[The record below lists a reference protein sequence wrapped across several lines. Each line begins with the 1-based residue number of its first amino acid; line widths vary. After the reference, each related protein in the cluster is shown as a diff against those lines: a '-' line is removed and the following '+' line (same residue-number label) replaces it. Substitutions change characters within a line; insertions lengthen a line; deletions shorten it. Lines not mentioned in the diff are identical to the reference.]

1 MNNLRL
7 ALRQLRKSP
16 GFTAVAVLTLALGIG
31 ANTAIFS
38 VVNAVL
44 LRPLPYPEPDR
55 LVVFLQTRTNDDVW
69 VSFPDYLDY
78 RRDNKLFEHL
88 ALSGQRSLSLSG
100 VDGREAEQIAG
111 AIVTANFFK
120 AVGLEPQIGRA
131 FTDEEDRVGGPPV
144 VVLSDK
150 LWQRVFQ
157 RDPNVLGKTLT
168 FGGEPYTVIGVMPPQ
183 MFSPRQAE
191 AWFPLIPRTA
201 HPAYQARGNHPGLT
215 GWGRLKPGVTLEM
228 AQAEMATLAQRL
240 EQEHR
245 DTNKDTGVRVQ
256 PLLENQVGEYRS
268 SLTLLLCAVGVVLL
282 IACANLANLLAA
294 RGAARA
300 REFAIRTAIG
310 ATRWQIVRQLL
321 LESLVLAV
329 LGGALGIFLAAWG
342 RDLLVALSP
351 PGGLRF
357 QETRLDLSVLLFS
370 GGLSIATSLLFG
382 LWPAWQT
389 SRADAQSA
397 LKAGA
402 HGSSDAPAARRSR
415 ELLII
420 SEIALTLVLLSAAG
434 LVLKS
439 FANSASARLGFEPQR
454 LTTAQI
460 ILRGPTYQDEE
471 KIIGFATSLLEKM
484 RAIPGVEHAAIAAT
498 TPLIFTTS
506 WETGFTPEGMAL
518 SDGAHAPSIA
528 ISNIMGDY
536 FGVLGAPLLRGRN
549 FTPQDTKDAPPVVII
564 DQVTAEKYFP
574 GQDAIGKRIALDIGA
589 EGQKMLEIVGIVPRV
604 KLHGYEEEGTPVAQG
619 YVPTHQRPEDGMV
632 LLLRTSAPTQTL
644 ERTLRQL
651 AASIDPT
658 QPVYDVRSMQ
668 ERVAE
673 TWAAP
678 RLMAFLLGT
687 FAGLAL
693 LLAVVGIY
701 GVMAYNGERRTREI
715 GVRLALGARRR
726 QIVQMMLNQGIRM
739 LGIGLLIGFAGALA
753 ASRVLRSLLYEVSA
767 TDPTIYAGVAVV
779 LALAA
784 AFACWIPA
792 RRASRVD
799 PMITL
804 RAE

>member
-44 LRPLPYPEPDR
+44 LRPLPYPDPDR
-55 LVVFLQTRTNDDVW
+55 IVVFNQTHTKMPNIS

-78 RRDNKLFEHL
+78 RRDNTVFEHL
-88 ALSGQRSLSLSG
+88 AAAGQRSYSLSG
-100 VDGREAEQIAG
+100 LQGREAEQISG

-120 AVGLEPQIGRA
+120 VIGLEPQIGRT
-131 FTDEEDRVGGPPV
+131 FNDEEDRVGGPRL

-150 LWQRVFQ
+150 LWLRLFQ
-157 RDPNVLGKTLT
+157 RDRSVLGRTLNL
-168 FGGEPYTVIGVMPPQ
+168 GGEPHTVVGIMPPQ
-183 MFSPRQAE
+183 MSSPQQAD
-191 AWFPLIPRTA
+191 AWFPLMPLTDNQD
-201 HPAYQARGNHPGLT
+201 YQSRGNHPGLT
-215 GWGRLKPGVTLEM
+215 GWGRLKPGVTVKT
-228 AQAEMATLAQRL
+228 AQAEMTTLAKRL
-240 EQEHR
+240 EQEHAK
-245 DTNKDTGVRVQ
+245 TNKNIGVRVQ

-294 RGAARA
+294 RGAARS

-310 ATRWQIVRQLL
+310 AGRWQIIRQLL
-321 LESLVLAV
+321 LESMVLAV

-342 RDLLVALSP
+342 RDLLVALMP
-351 PGGLRF
+351 AEAMRF
-357 QETRLDLSVLLFS
+357 QETRLDAWVLLFS
-370 GGLSIATSLLFG
+370 GALSIATSLLFG

-439 FANSASARLGFEPQR
+439 FANSASARLGFEPQG
-454 LTTAQI
+454 LVTAQVA
-460 ILRGPTYQDEE
+460 LRGSAYSDDD
-471 KIIGFATSLLEKM
+471 KILGFWTNLLEKL
-484 RAIPGVEHAAIAAT
+484 RSIPGIEHAAIAS
-498 TPLIFTTS
+498 TPPLM
-506 WETGFTPEGMAL
+506 TGWQTWFVPEGMPKP
-518 SDGAHAPSIA
+518 DGVDSPTIEMSV
-528 ISNIMGDY
+528 IMGDY
-536 FGVLGAPLLRGRN
+536 FGALGTSLLRGRN
-549 FTPQDTKDAPPVVII
+549 FTPQDTKDAPPVVMI

-574 GQDAIGKRIALDIGA
+574 GQDPIGKRIEMSGGP
-589 EGQKMLEIVGIVPRV
+589 EGKIMREIVGIVPRLKV
-604 KLHGYEEEGTPVAQG
+604 YGFEETTPLPQG
-619 YVPTHQRPEDGMV
+619 YIPQYQAASDGMV
-632 LLLRTSAPTQTL
+632 LLLRTSTPIQAL
-644 ERTLRQL
+644 ERSLRQ
-651 AASIDPT
+651 AVASIDPT
-658 QPVYDVRSMQ
+658 QPVFDLRSMQ
-668 ERVAE
+668 DRVEE
-673 TWAAP
+673 TWATP

-701 GVMAYNGERRTREI
+701 GVMAYNGQRRTREI

-726 QIVQMMLNQGIRM
+726 QIVQMMLNQGMRM
-739 LGIGLLIGFAGALA
+739 LGIGLLLGFGGALA
-753 ASRVLRSLLYEVSA
+753 ASRVLRSLLFEVSA
-767 TDPTIYAGVAVV
+767 TDPAIYVGVAIV
-779 LALAA
+779 LAA
-784 AFACWIPA
+784 AAAVACWIPA
-792 RRASRVD
+792 RRAARVN

>member
-1 MNNLRL
+1 MKNLRL
-7 ALRQLRKSP
+7 AFRQLRKSP

-44 LRPLPYPEPDR
+44 LRPLPYPQPDR
-55 LVVFLQTRTNDDVW
+55 VIVFKQTHKGSQSVA

-78 RRDNKLFEHL
+78 RRDNTVFEHL
-88 ALSGQRSLSLSG
+88 AATGLRSYGLSGL
-100 VDGREAEQIAG
+100 DGREAEQISG

-120 AVGLEPQIGRA
+120 AIGLEPQIGRT
-131 FTDEEDRVGGPPV
+131 FNEEEDRVGGAKV

-150 LWQRVFQ
+150 LWERLFQ
-157 RDPNVLGKTLT
+157 RDRGVLGKTLT
-168 FGGEPYTVIGVMPPQ
+168 FGGEPYTVAGVMPPQ
-183 MFSPRQAE
+183 MFSPQQVE

-201 HPAYQARGNHPGLT
+201 HPGYQARGNHPGLT
-215 GWGRLKPGVTLEM
+215 GWGRLKPGVSIKT
-228 AQAEMATLAQRL
+228 AQAEMTTLAQRL
-240 EQEHR
+240 EQEHPE
-245 DTNKDTGVRVQ
+245 TNKNIGVRLQ

-294 RGAARA
+294 RGAARS

-321 LESLVLAV
+321 LESVVLAV
-329 LGGALGIFLAAWG
+329 LGGVLGIFLAAWG

-351 PGGLRF
+351 PGLMRF
-357 QETRLDLSVLLFS
+357 QETRLDGFVLLCS
-370 GGLSIATSLLFG
+370 AGLSIATSVLFG

-439 FANSASARLGFEPQR
+439 FANSASARLGFEPQG

-460 ILRGPTYQDEE
+460 VLRGPNYSNDE
-471 KIIGFATSLLEKM
+471 KMLRFSTSLLEKM
-484 RAIPGVEHAAIAAT
+484 REMPGVEHAAIASTPPLVST
-498 TPLIFTTS
+498 T
-506 WETGFTPEGMAL
+506 WWQTGFTPEGMPQAEGV
-518 SDGAHAPSIA
+518 DAPSIA
-528 ISNIMGDY
+528 MSNIMGDY
-536 FGVLGAPLLRGRN
+536 FDALGTPLLRGRN
-549 FTPQDTKDAPPVVII
+549 FTPQDTKGAPPVVII
-564 DQVTAEKYFP
+564 DQLTAEKYFP
-574 GQDAIGKRIALDIGA
+574 GQDPIGKRITLEVG
-589 EGQKMLEIVGIVPRV
+589 EGEKMLEIVGIVPRL
-604 KLHGYEEEGTPVAQG
+604 KLRGYEEGAAFAQG
-619 YVPTHQRPEDGMV
+619 YVPQYQVPTDGMV
-632 LLLRTSAPTQTL
+632 LLLRTSAPLQGV
-644 ERTLRQL
+644 ERNLRQL
-651 AASIDPT
+651 AASVDPT

-668 ERVAE
+668 DRVAE

-693 LLAVVGIY
+693 VLAVVGIY
-701 GVMAYNGERRTREI
+701 GVMAYNGQRRTREI

-726 QIVQMMLNQGIRM
+726 QIVQMMLNQGMRM
-739 LGIGLLIGFAGALA
+739 LGIGLLIGLGGALA
-753 ASRVLRSLLYEVSA
+753 ASRVLRSLLFEVSA
-767 TDPTIYAGVAVV
+767 TDPAIYVGVALV

-784 AFACWIPA
+784 AVACWIPA
-792 RRASRVD
+792 RRAARVN

>member
-1 MNNLRL
+1 MKDVRH

-55 LVVFLQTRTNDDVW
+55 LIVFHQTHTNASNLW

-78 RRDNKLFEHL
+78 RRDNTVFEHL
-88 ALSGQRSLSLSG
+88 ALSGERSQSLSG
-100 VDGREAEQIAG
+100 LDGRDAEQVSG
-111 AIVTANFFK
+111 AIVTASFFK
-120 AVGLEPQIGRA
+120 AVGLAPQIGRA
-131 FTDEEDRVGGPPV
+131 FNEEEDRVGGPRL
-144 VVLSDK
+144 VVLSDR
-150 LWQRVFQ
+150 LWERLFQ
-157 RDPNVLGKTLT
+157 RDHSVLGKDLT
-168 FGGEPYTVIGVMPPQ
+168 FGGEPYTVVGVMPPQ
-183 MFSPRQAE
+183 MFSPRQADV
-191 AWFPLIPRTA
+191 WFPLMPRTA
-201 HPAYQARGNHPGLT
+201 HPGYQGRGNHPGLT

-228 AQAEMATLAQRL
+228 AQAEMTTLAKRL
-240 EQEHR
+240 EQEHPT
-245 DTNKDTGVRVQ
+245 TNKNIGVRVQ
-256 PLLENQVGEYRS
+256 PLLENQVGKYRS

-294 RGAARA
+294 RGAARS

-329 LGGALGIFLAAWG
+329 LGGMLGIVLAAWG

-351 PGGLRF
+351 PERMRF
-357 QETRLDLSVLLFS
+357 QETRLDVWVLLFS

-420 SEIALTLVLLSAAG
+420 SEIALTLVLLSAAA

-439 FANSASARLGFEPQR
+439 FANSASVRLGFEPQEMA
-454 LTTAQI
+454 TAKL
-460 ILRGPTYQDEE
+460 ILRGQAYAEDE
-471 KIIGFATSLLEKM
+471 KMLGFSTNLLEKLRSM
-484 RAIPGVEHAAIAAT
+484 PGVEHAALGSSA
-498 TPLIFTTS
+498 PFLMG
-506 WETGFTPEGMAL
+506 WHRETLFVPEGMP
-518 SDGAHAPSIA
+518 APQGVDEPGIQVSR
-528 ISNIMGDY
+528 IMGDY
-536 FGVLGAPLLRGRN
+536 FAALGTPLLRGRT
-549 FTPQDTKDAPPVVII
+549 FTPQDNKDAPRVIII
-564 DQVTAEKYFP
+564 DQATADKSFP
-574 GQDAIGKRIALDIGA
+574 GQDPIGKRVQVGKD
-589 EGQKMLEIVGIVPRV
+589 MMEIVGVVPRL
-604 KLHGYEEEGTPVAQG
+604 KPNGFEETRRFAQG
-619 YVPTHQRPEDGMV
+619 YIPIYQAVDDAMV
-632 LLLRTSAPTQTL
+632 LLLRTATPVQAL
-644 ERTLRQL
+644 ERSLRQVV
-651 AASIDPT
+651 ASIDPT
-658 QPVYDVRSMQ
+658 QPVFDLRSMQ
-668 ERVAE
+668 ERVEE
-673 TWAAP
+673 TWATP

-701 GVMAYNGERRTREI
+701 GVMAYNGQRRTREI
-715 GVRLALGARRR
+715 GVRLALGARRQ
-726 QIVQMMLNQGIRM
+726 QIVTMMLNQGMRM
-739 LGIGLLIGFAGALA
+739 LGIGLLIGFGGALA
-753 ASRVLRSLLYEVSA
+753 ASRVMRSFLFEVSP
-767 TDPTIYAGVAVV
+767 TDPAIYLGVCVV

-784 AFACWIPA
+784 VVACWIPA
-792 RRASRVD
+792 RRASRVN
-799 PMITL
+799 PIITL

>member
-7 ALRQLRKSP
+7 ALRQLRKAP

-44 LRPLPYPEPDR
+44 LRPLPYPDPDR
-55 LVVFLQTRTNDDVW
+55 LTVFTQTHPKMPNAY

-88 ALSGQRSLSLSG
+88 AVSGQRSVSLSG
-100 VDGREAEQIAG
+100 LDGRDAEQIAG
-111 AIVTANFFK
+111 AIVTASFFK
-120 AVGLEPQIGRA
+120 VVGLEPQIGRT
-131 FTDEEDRVGGPPV
+131 FNDEEDRIGGPQL

-150 LWQRVFQ
+150 LWQRFFQ
-157 RDPNVLGKTLT
+157 RDRDVLGKTLT
-168 FGGEPYTVIGVMPPQ
+168 FGGEPYTVVGVMPPQ
-183 MFSPRQAE
+183 MFSPQGAD
-191 AWFPLIPRTA
+191 AWFPLGPRTS
-201 HPAYQARGNHPGLT
+201 HEAYQTRGSRPGLT
-215 GWGRLKPGVTLEM
+215 GWGRLKPGVTVEM
-228 AQAEMATLAQRL
+228 AQAELTTLTKRL
-240 EQEHR
+240 AEEYPNS
-245 DTNKDTGVRVQ
+245 NKNIGVRVQ

-329 LGGALGIFLAAWG
+329 LGGVLGIFLAAWG
-342 RDLLVALSP
+342 RDLLVALMP
-351 PGGLRF
+351 PDAMRF
-357 QETRLDLSVLLFS
+357 QETRLDVWVLLFS

-415 ELLII
+415 EWLII
-420 SEIALTLVLLSAAG
+420 SEVALTLVLLSAAA

-439 FANSASARLGFEPQR
+439 FANSASARLGFEPQG
-454 LTTAQI
+454 LATGQI
-460 ILRGPTYQDEE
+460 ILRGPAYAEDE
-471 KIIGFATSLLEKM
+471 KMLGFQTNLLEKL
-484 RAIPGVEHAAIAAT
+484 RAMPGVEHAALAAAPPFLT
-498 TPLIFTTS
+498 RWKS
-506 WETGFTPEGMAL
+506 GFVPEGMAQPEGVATPIMEL
-518 SDGAHAPSIA
+518 SSF
-528 ISNIMGDY
+528 MGDY
-536 FGVLGAPLLRGRN
+536 FSALGTPLLRGRT
-549 FTPQDTKDAPPVVII
+549 FTPNDNKDAPQVIII
-564 DQVTAEKYFP
+564 DQVTAENYFP
-574 GQDAIGKRIALDIGA
+574 GEDPIGKRIKVG
-589 EGQKMLEIVGIVPRV
+589 KTMREIVGIVPRL
-604 KLHGYEEEGTPVAQG
+604 KLHGFEEPTLPQG
-619 YVPTHQRPEDGMV
+619 HIPTYQQPDDGMV
-632 LLLRTSAPTQTL
+632 LLLRTTTRIEAL
-644 ERTLRQL
+644 ERSLRQVV
-651 AASIDPT
+651 ASIDPT
-658 QPVYDVRSMQ
+658 QPVFDLRSMQ
-668 ERVAE
+668 DRVEE
-673 TWAAP
+673 TWATP
-678 RLMAFLLGT
+678 RLTAFLLGT

-715 GVRLALGARRR
+715 GVRLALGARHR
-726 QIVQMMLNQGIRM
+726 QIVQMMLNQGMRM
-739 LGIGLLIGFAGALA
+739 LGIGLLIGLGGALA
-753 ASRVLRSLLYEVSA
+753 ASRLLRSLLFEVSA
-767 TDPTIYAGVAVV
+767 TDPAIYVGVAVV
-779 LALAA
+779 LAIAA
-784 AFACWIPA
+784 AVACWIPA
-792 RRASRVD
+792 RRAARVN

>member
-1 MNNLRL
+1 MKSLRL
-7 ALRQLRKSP
+7 AFRQLRKSP

-55 LVVFLQTRTNDDVW
+55 LIVFTETHPKMPNAY

-88 ALSGQRSLSLSG
+88 AVSGERSVNMSG
-100 VDGREAEQIAG
+100 VDGRDAEQITG

-120 AVGLEPQIGRA
+120 VAGVEPQIGRT
-131 FTDEEDRVGGPPV
+131 FTDEEDRIGAPGL

-150 LWQRVFQ
+150 LWQRFFQ
-157 RDPNVLGKTLT
+157 RDRSVLGKTLT
-168 FGGEPYTVIGVMPPQ
+168 LGGEPYTVIGVMPPQ
-183 MFSPRQAE
+183 MFSPQGAE
-191 AWFPLIPRTA
+191 AWFPLGPRTV
-201 HPAYQARGNHPGLT
+201 HEAYQRRGSRPGLS
-215 GWGRLKPGVTLEM
+215 GWGRLKPGVTVEM
-228 AQAEMATLAQRL
+228 AQAEMTTLAQRL
-240 EQEHR
+240 GQEHPNS
-245 DTNKDTGVRVQ
+245 NKNIGVRVQ

-294 RGAARA
+294 RGAARS

-329 LGGALGIFLAAWG
+329 MGGALGIFLAAWG

-351 PGGLRF
+351 ADTMRF
-357 QETRLDLSVLLFS
+357 QEARLDGWVLLFS
-370 GGLSIATSLLFG
+370 GALSIATSLLFG

-420 SEIALTLVLLSAAG
+420 SEIALTLVLLSAAA

-439 FANSASARLGFEPQR
+439 FANSASARLGFEPQG
-454 LTTAQI
+454 LATAQI
-460 ILRGPTYQDEE
+460 ILRGPAYAEDDQML
-471 KIIGFATSLLEKM
+471 GFQTNLLEKL
-484 RAIPGVEHAAIAAT
+484 RAMPGVEHAAIAAAPPFLT
-498 TPLIFTTS
+498 RWKS
-506 WETGFTPEGMAL
+506 GFLPEGMPQPEGSETPIMEL
-518 SDGAHAPSIA
+518 SSF
-528 ISNIMGDY
+528 MGDY
-536 FGVLGAPLLRGRN
+536 FSALGTPLLRGRTFSPN
-549 FTPQDTKDAPPVVII
+549 DTRDTPPIIII
-564 DQVTAEKYFP
+564 DQVTAENYYP
-574 GQDAIGKRIALDIGA
+574 GQDPIGKRIKVG
-589 EGQKMLEIVGIVPRV
+589 KTMREIVGIVPRL
-604 KLHGYEEEGTPVAQG
+604 KLHGFEETPMPQG
-619 YVPTHQRPEDGMV
+619 HIPTYQQPDDGMV
-632 LLLRTSAPTQTL
+632 LLLRTTTRIEAL
-644 ERTLRQL
+644 ERNLRQVV
-651 AASIDPT
+651 ASIDPT
-658 QPVYDVRSMQ
+658 QPVFDLRSMQ
-668 ERVAE
+668 DRVEE
-673 TWAAP
+673 TWATP
-678 RLMAFLLGT
+678 RLMTFLLST

-693 LLAVVGIY
+693 VLAVVGLY
-701 GVMAYNGERRTREI
+701 GVMAYNGVRRTREI
-715 GVRLALGARRR
+715 GVRLALGARR
-726 QIVQMMLNQGIRM
+726 QQVVGMMLNQGMRL
-739 LGIGLLIGFAGALA
+739 LGIGLVVGFLGALA
-753 ASRVLRSLLYEVSA
+753 ASRVLRSLLFEVSA
-767 TDPTIYAGVAVV
+767 TDPLIYVGVALLLGV
-779 LALAA
+779 AA
-784 AFACWIPA
+784 ALACWIPA
-792 RRASRVD
+792 RRAARVD